1 MDGARISGLDD
12 AATLSAKKEDVQAP
26 TPRSAAQERKLRQA
40 CRDFES
46 IFLFNLFKEMR
57 RAIPKSGLLPP
68 SPGKETFQMM
78 FDQKVAEDLS
88 KQGEGIGLQKLLY
101 EQLRRR

>member
-1 MDGARISGLDD
+1 MDISRIAEGGTAGGTTKPQAETSADSARD
-12 AATLSAKKEDVQAP
+12 K
-26 TPRSAAQERKLRQA
+26 KLRKA

-57 RAIPKSGLLPP
+57 KTIPHSGMLP
-68 SPGKETFQMM
+68 SAPGKETFQMM

-88 KQGEGIGLQKLLY
+88 GRGEGMGLQKMLY

>member
-1 MDGARISGLDD
+1 MDISKITKGET
-12 AATLSAKKEDVQAP
+12 AAGPTKSPTAASAEALRDK
-26 TPRSAAQERKLRQA
+26 KLRKA

-46 IFLFNLFKEMR
+46 LFLFNLFKEMR
-57 RAIPKSGLLPP
+57 QTIPRSGMLP
-68 SPGKETFQMM
+68 SAPGKETFQMM

-88 KQGEGIGLQKLLY
+88 GRGDGMGLQKMLY